1 MRRYERGKDAGIDTR
16 GRAHTYTAGHSA
28 PPAGKDARRS
38 QPIATHNAPPSR
50 TRRLVRRMAQRVAI
64 LVALLILF
72 YATSLHGVSIRT
84 FVLAALLVM
93 SLYWVFQGWL
103 KA

>member
-1 MRRYERGKDAGIDTR
+1 M
-16 GRAHTYTAGHSA
+16 
-28 PPAGKDARRS
+28 
-38 QPIATHNAPPSR
+38 
-50 TRRLVRRMAQRVAI
+50 RRMAQRVAI

-72 YATSLHGVSIRT
+72 YATSLHGISVRT
-84 FVLAALLVM
+84 LVLAVLLVL